1 MALIGFILAFMF
13 PPLGMILSIVAK
25 KKQSRSGGTIGGGG
39 LAVAGII
46 IGAVF
51 TGMIFFSVVGAILN
65 EI

>member
-46 IGAVF
+46 VGAVF
-51 TGMIFFSVVGAILN
+51 TGMIFFSILSAIIQEL
-65 EI
+65 